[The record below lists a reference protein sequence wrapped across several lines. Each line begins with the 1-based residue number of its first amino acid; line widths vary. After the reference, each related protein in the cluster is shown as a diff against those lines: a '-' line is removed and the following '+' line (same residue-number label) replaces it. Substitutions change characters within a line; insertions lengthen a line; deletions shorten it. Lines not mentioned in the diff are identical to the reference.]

1 MEVALVVN
9 RELKQE
15 TNVKTK
21 YEELFKQAL
30 LDCNIPTLYELTIFP
45 VEESKN
51 GRAYLPDF
59 ITAMFIE
66 GKIVV
71 IEPHSHFLIDL
82 SYLDK
87 LDKFRKKYDFYLI
100 LASDKPAERI
110 IKANILNFV
119 DDFWLVKEYSI
130 QNEASIKDDIVSKID
145 ELKQKVEIK
154 SEIELLSILYPKI
167 KEAERINALKS
178 AKKQN

>member
-1 MEVALVVN
+1 MVGNVLVV
-9 RELKQE
+9 KQE

-45 VEESKN
+45 VEDSKN

-66 GKIVV
+66 GRIVV
-71 IEPHSHFLIDL
+71 IEPHAHFLIDL
-82 SYLDK
+82 QYLEK
-87 LDKFRKKYDFYLI
+87 LDKFRKKYGFYLI
-100 LASDKPAERI
+100 LASDKPAEKLN
-110 IKANILNFV
+110 IKVSILNFV
-119 DDFWLVKEYSI
+119 DDFWLIEKYKYD
-130 QNEASIKDDIVSKID
+130 EASVKKDIVDKING
-145 ELKQKVEIK
+145 LKQKAEIK
-154 SEIELLSILYPKI
+154 SEIELLNILYPKI

-178 AKKQN
+178 TKR